1 MLRSL
6 QVRDFA
12 IVDAIDVDF
21 EPGMTV
27 LTGETGAGKS
37 ILVDALGLV
46 LGERGNAQLV
56 RGGAKRAEFSA
67 EFDLAS
73 LPDVRAWLEEQAL
86 DLDDDCLIRRI
97 INVDGRS
104 RAFINGNAVTMQQLR
119 DLGEKLLDIH
129 GQHLHQSLGRRPVQ
143 RDLLDHFGGLL
154 ELRGDTAAAYAH
166 WQALRERLDRL
177 QSDDADRAS
186 RIDLLTFQLQE
197 LDALAAEPGEFDSL
211 QAERQKLRHSGA
223 LADGISAAL
232 ARLSDDDNANA
243 VGLLA
248 DAARSLEAI
257 AEYDEAIGPS
267 IELIESASIQL
278 SEAGDALQ
286 RYFDTIDMDPARR
299 DGVEERLDA
308 FHSIARKHRITPDQ
322 LPELVDTL
330 RSEFNELSHAEERGA
345 ELEKEVAAARDDYL
359 ALAGRLS
366 AGRRKAAKAFSNAVT
381 EAMGSLGMPGGVFD
395 AHISR
400 VSEDDA
406 RSWGLD
412 DVEFLISANPGQ
424 PPMPL
429 SKVASG
435 GELSRMSLSIQV
447 IASDGSAIPT
457 MVFDEVD
464 SGVGGGVAEMVGR
477 RLAELGEHRQ
487 VLCVT
492 HLPQVASLA
501 AGHFRISKV
510 TDGKATRTGVHAL
523 SHDERIEELARMLGG
538 VDITQ
543 KTLDHAAE
551 MLAGGSKKRA

>member
-97 INVDGRS
+97 INADGRS

-119 DLGEKLLDIH
+119 DLGDKLLDIH

-154 ELRGDTAAAYAH
+154 ELRADTATAYAH

-223 LADGISAAL
+223 LADGISTAL
-232 ARLSDDDNANA
+232 ARLSDDENANA

-257 AEYDEAIGPS
+257 AEYDEAISPS

-286 RYFDTIDMDPARR
+286 RYIETIDMDPARR
-299 DGVEERLDA
+299 DAVEERLDA
-308 FHSIARKHRITPDQ
+308 FQSIARKHRITPDQ
-322 LPELVDTL
+322 LSELVDTL
-330 RSEFNELSHAEERGA
+330 RGEFDELSHAEERGA

-359 ALAGRLS
+359 ALAGKLS
-366 AGRRKAAKAFSNAVT
+366 SGRRKA
-381 EAMGSLGMPGGVFD
+381 P
-395 AHISR
+395 HQR
-400 VSEDDA
+400 
-406 RSWGLD
+406 
-412 DVEFLISANPGQ
+412 
-424 PPMPL
+424 
-429 SKVASG
+429 
-435 GELSRMSLSIQV
+435 
-447 IASDGSAIPT
+447 
-457 MVFDEVD
+457 
-464 SGVGGGVAEMVGR
+464 
-477 RLAELGEHRQ
+477 
-487 VLCVT
+487 
-492 HLPQVASLA
+492 
-501 AGHFRISKV
+501 
-510 TDGKATRTGVHAL
+510 
-523 SHDERIEELARMLGG
+523 
-538 VDITQ
+538 
-543 KTLDHAAE
+543 
-551 MLAGGSKKRA
+551 